1 MMSDEGCESE
11 EFGNSKIK
19 CFCIYGMFI
28 SENAVSCYAEI
39 GLQRIICDYSV
50 STRNKSSSLVSSGIT
65 FLTLYSANTNSA
77 SCSLTTNGM
86 GGIN

>member
-1 MMSDEGCESE
+1 
-11 EFGNSKIK
+11 
-19 CFCIYGMFI
+19 MFI
-28 SENAVSCYAEI
+28 SENALSYYALL
-39 GLQRIICDYSV
+39 GLQRIIYDYSV
-50 STRNKSSSLVSSGIT
+50 STRNRSSSLVRSGTT